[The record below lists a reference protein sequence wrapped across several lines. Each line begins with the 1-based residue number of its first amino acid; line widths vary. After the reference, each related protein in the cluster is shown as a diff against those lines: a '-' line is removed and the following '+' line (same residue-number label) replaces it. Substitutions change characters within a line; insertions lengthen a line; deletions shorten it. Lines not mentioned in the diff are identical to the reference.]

1 MLELVL
7 SFSFSSNS
15 CVLYFAINAS
25 SSLVLDIYY
34 VVPLFSSR
42 VTRFLAT
49 QSGRS
54 WFHVRQMFTTLP
66 LYARSLVN
74 AFLFYDD
81 IPEDFLACDPGVE
94 SNRCIVILRTY
105 VYLYEEVQL
114 KNGPADIFV
123 SVPQSLLRVFV

>member
-1 MLELVL
+1 
-7 SFSFSSNS
+7 
-15 CVLYFAINAS
+15 
-25 SSLVLDIYY
+25 
-34 VVPLFSSR
+34 
-42 VTRFLAT
+42 
-49 QSGRS
+49 
-54 WFHVRQMFTTLP
+54 MFTTLP